1 MQMDLLWVFI
11 ILNASP
17 KILWMRVLIII
28 RGGIKVSQ
36 QINYG
41 LDRDFSLQQYV
52 LHLQFSYF
60 HLILHLDHLQ
70 QALTSRNPTAVRQ

>member
-41 LDRDFSLQQYV
+41 LDRDFSLQ
-52 LHLQFSYF
+52 HIF
-60 HLILHLDHLQ
+60 
-70 QALTSRNPTAVRQ
+70 TSSCIWTTFNRL